1 MVLGLVFAGCGVRYS
16 DPEKGTEFY
25 QSIAITGELRTGQ
38 PLTVVV
44 AYTQTYPV
52 EVESV
57 CELRQNK
64 QTVKEIGRTLV
75 PLLPDGQPEATPTTG
90 ELRYEFTVDAPGA
103 YKVECLTP
111 KDEDNFIDEE
121 ITVS

>member
-1 MVLGLVFAGCGVRYS
+1 MIAGCGVRYS
-16 DPEKGTEFY
+16 DPEPGTEFFA
-25 QSIAITGELRTGQ
+25 SITVSGELRVGET
-38 PLTVVV
+38 LTVIVG
-44 AYTQTYPV
+44 YTQTYAL

-64 QTVKEIGRTLV
+64 TTVKEIGRAV
-75 PLLPDGQPEATPTTG
+75 IPLLPEGNPEATPTVG
-90 ELRYEFTVDAPGA
+90 ELRYEFTVDTPGA

-111 KDEDNFIDEE
+111 KDVDNFIDKK